1 MASEHKSSVGIDG
14 VSSEPWYRQFWPWFL
29 IALPTVVVC
38 ASLYTL
44 VLAIRYSDPL
54 VSDNYYRDG
63 LAINERLSQDE
74 HARALGLSARIEFAG
89 DGETVGITLSASA
102 APDHP
107 DLPDVLTL
115 LLLHPTD
122 AHGDRALVATAVGAG
137 VYRGHLAVRPTYRF
151 YLRLLPSPLRGR
163 EAYNS
168 AAWRLNG
175 EINFAQEHTS
185 VLGTGDTLL
194 LPEKGTIIK
203 VSDPDHVR

>member
-1 MASEHKSSVGIDG
+1 MAGEHNNGNGVHG

-44 VLAIRYSDPL
+44 VLAIRHSDQL

-74 HARALGLSARIEFAG
+74 QARALGLSARIEFAE
-89 DGETVGITLSASA
+89 DGETVAITLSASA

-115 LLLHPTD
+115 LLLHPTN
-122 AHGDRALVATAVGAG
+122 ARGDRTLVATAGGAG
-137 VYRGHLAVRPTYRF
+137 VYRGHLAVRPAYRF
-151 YLRLLPSPLRGR
+151 YLRLMPGPPGGR
-163 EAYNS
+163 EAYNA

-185 VLGTGDTLL
+185 VLGTLGSLA
-194 LPEKGTIIK
+194 LPEEATIIK